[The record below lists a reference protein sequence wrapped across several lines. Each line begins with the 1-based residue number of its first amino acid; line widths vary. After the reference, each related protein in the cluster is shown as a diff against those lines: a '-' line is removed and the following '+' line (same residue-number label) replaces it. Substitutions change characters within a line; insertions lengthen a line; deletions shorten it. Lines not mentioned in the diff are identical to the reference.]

1 MTIKVHI
8 DSMKDAEHFSNIVR
22 RYSAEVTLH
31 AGKFCVD
38 PKSALG
44 VLALLYSA
52 RNNIVLD
59 TGDMSDTEI
68 PELIDEIESFIIPD
82 DE

>member
-8 DSMKDAEHFSNIVR
+8 DSMKDAEHFSNILR
-22 RYSAEVTLH
+22 DYSEEFTLN

-44 VLALLYSA
+44 VLAIMYSA
-52 RNNIVLD
+52 HNNITLD
-59 TGDMSDTEI
+59 TGDMADTEI
-68 PELIDEIESFIIPD
+68 PKLAQAISAYTM
-82 DE
+82 